1 MHLKFPLEDPSALCG
16 LITTQHP
23 AMTHKLMHSTLICMS
38 VRLIILSSTMCA
50 FRLQG
55 SQESR

>member
-16 LITTQHP
+16 LITQHS
-23 AMTHKLMHSTLICMS
+23 AKMHKVMHSMLICML
-38 VRLIILSSTMCA
+38 VKLIILSLSMCA

-55 SQESR
+55 SQGSG